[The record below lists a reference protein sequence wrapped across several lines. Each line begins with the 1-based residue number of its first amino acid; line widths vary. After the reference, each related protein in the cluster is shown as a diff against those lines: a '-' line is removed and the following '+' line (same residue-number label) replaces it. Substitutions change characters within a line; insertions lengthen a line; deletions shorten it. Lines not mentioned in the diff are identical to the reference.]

1 MDAMALLTVL
11 IQVSSG
17 HPKRHKYIAKMHIN
31 YGSNGFA
38 EQKCLVNGGGCEKS
52 DMWSGHERRTLKMH
66 KKLEKQ
72 LISCENSRFCWSEW
86 GDSNSRRL
94 EPKSFI

>member
-1 MDAMALLTVL
+1 MDLQSKIFGKWGWM
-11 IQVSSG
+11 
-17 HPKRHKYIAKMHIN
+17 R
-31 YGSNGFA
+31 
-38 EQKCLVNGGGCEKS
+38 KS

-66 KKLEKQ
+66 KKLEKR